1 MQMLLG
7 ENRLFVLRCD
17 FHLILTGRSPINR
30 RAIDTRKRTACGVR
44 HERKAT

>member
-1 MQMLLG
+1 MQVILG
-7 ENRLFVLRCD
+7 ANRLIVWRCD